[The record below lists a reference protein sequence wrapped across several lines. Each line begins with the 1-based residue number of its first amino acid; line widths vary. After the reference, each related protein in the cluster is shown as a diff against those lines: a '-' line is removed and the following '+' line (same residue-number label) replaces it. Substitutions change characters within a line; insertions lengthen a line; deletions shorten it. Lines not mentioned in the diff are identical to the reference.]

1 MKNLTLR
8 NIALATG
15 GTYLGSEDKLDVEI
29 SAVTTDSRKASS
41 KALFAAIEGE
51 QTDGHKYVRLAWEKG
66 ACACLVE
73 KDKDQILDLLT
84 ASETEHSLSLERK
97 AVSVSL
103 NRIPMILVPSTG
115 KALMALAEFY
125 LRQLNVTVVSI
136 IGSVGKTSTK
146 EMVASVLEQKYRV
159 LKTEGNFNNELGLP
173 LTIFRLTEE
182 DQIAVLEMGIDDF
195 GQMRRMAKIAR
206 PDTVVM
212 TNIGTCH
219 LDHLKNRQGVW
230 RAKSEVFDYIRPGGH
245 AVFNGD
251 DDILAGV
258 KEIRKI
264 KPVHFGLSRQGAD
277 GSENSFWADDIEEL
291 GFDGVSCRI
300 HIPAYKGMD
309 ADHKAGNN
317 TDINTDRDAAS
328 QSGSQTKEE
337 TALPVHIHMPGRHM
351 VLNALA
357 GAAVG
362 RIYGLSDQEIKD
374 GIEKAQTI
382 SGRFHIIKGERFTI
396 IDDCYNA
403 NPMSMKASLSIL
415 GSKRTKDA
423 EGRRVA
429 ILGDMGELGTNEAE
443 LHAEVGTFAAGLD
456 LDLVCCAGPLSK
468 NIAKAIQKGNE
479 SRPEGKQIEVK
490 WYVQKVDLEEEIPNI
505 IQEGD
510 TILVKASHFMK
521 FEELVKQ
528 LEEMDEKKS

>member
-15 GTYLGSEDKLDVEI
+15 GTYLGPEDKLDVEI
-29 SAVTTDSRKASS
+29 SSVTTDSRKASA
-41 KALFAAIEGE
+41 KTLFAAIEGE

-84 ASETEHSLSLERK
+84 ASETEHSLSFERK
-97 AVSVSL
+97 AVSRSL
-103 NRIPMILVPSTG
+103 NGIPMILVPSTG

-300 HIPAYKGMD
+300 HIPGYKGMD
-309 ADHKAGNN
+309 
-317 TDINTDRDAAS
+317 
-328 QSGSQTKEE
+328 

-415 GSKRTKDA
+415 GRKRTKDA

-429 ILGDMGELGTNEAE
+429 ILGDMGELGTDEAE
-443 LHAEVGTFAAGLD
+443 LHAEVGDFAAGLD

-490 WYVQKVDLEEEIPNI
+490 WYVQKVDLEEEIPKI